1 MSTPVDGPQKDPA
14 SRDPAS
20 RDLAGPAQNVEDLA
34 QDVDDLGNQ
43 LARLQRVR
51 ERTVH
56 QLGWRGADGLEM
68 AAYRC
73 VFAVIERGPMRSG
86 ALAEAVLADPSTV
99 SRHVAQLV
107 ALGHLE
113 RRPDPADGRATVIAV
128 TESGRSAASRMRQR
142 RNERLATVIGEWPQ
156 HDRREL
162 VRLITSLLDD
172 YELRRGDLLAGT
184 DLEPDS

>member
-1 MSTPVDGPQKDPA
+1 MSGADDN
-14 SRDPAS
+14 
-20 RDLAGPAQNVEDLA
+20 LAHDA
-34 QDVDDLGNQ
+34 DDLGYQ
-43 LARLQRVR
+43 LGRLQRVR

-73 VFAVIERGPMRSG
+73 VFAVLELGPMRSG

-113 RRPDPADGRATVIAV
+113 RRPDPADGRATVIAA
-128 TESGRSAASRMRQR
+128 TAAGRAAAGRMRAR
-142 RNERLATVIGEWPQ
+142 RNERLATVIGDWPRQ
-156 HDRREL
+156 DRQEL
-162 VRLITSLLDD
+162 VRLMTRLLDD
-172 YELRRGDLLAGT
+172 YELRREDLLAEALDRVGQGAV
-184 DLEPDS
+184 EP